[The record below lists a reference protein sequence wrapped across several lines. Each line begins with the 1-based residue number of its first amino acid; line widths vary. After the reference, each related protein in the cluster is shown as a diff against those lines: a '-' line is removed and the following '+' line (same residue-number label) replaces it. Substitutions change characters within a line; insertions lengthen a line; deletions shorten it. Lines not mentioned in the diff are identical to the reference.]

1 MDILRYADLPL
12 GGFAGLK
19 EKRMVTDKRIFGDH
33 KHPKAFNGIGNFVYL
48 ADANFMPFG
57 ETGMH
62 PHREIDV
69 ISVMVEGRISHAG
82 SMEHGQQLDAGYTQ
96 VQRAGGKGF
105 FHNEIN
111 PDKSENQMIQL
122 WVLPDNLGE
131 PAGYQVFEPEIGELQ
146 HIYGGP
152 VSQTERFYS
161 KTSISVA
168 NLQTDQSVSHPGE
181 AMAYL
186 SKGNGTLNGE
196 SVELR
201 TLFRVDD
208 GIDFTAS
215 EDAQLILIYPTQLA
229 GE

>member
-19 EKRMVTDKRIFGDH
+19 EKRMVTDERIFGDH

-48 ADANFMPFG
+48 ADANFLPFG

-69 ISVMVEGRISHAG
+69 ISVMVDGRISHAG

-122 WVLPDNLGE
+122 WVLPDNPGE
-131 PAGYQVFEPEIGELQ
+131 PAGYQVFEPEVGKLQ
-146 HIYGGP
+146 QVYGGDRTQ
-152 VSQTERFYS
+152 VERFHS
-161 KTSISVA
+161 NTSIAVA
-168 NLQTDQSVSHPGE
+168 NLKAGQSISHAGA

-186 SKGNGTLNGE
+186 SKGNGQFNDSKAE
-196 SVELR
+196 SRSLYRVEK
-201 TLFRVDD
+201 
-208 GIDFTAS
+208 GIDFTALD
-215 EDAQLILIYPTQLA
+215 DAQLIIIYTGP
-229 GE
+229 